1 MTSTPSPS
9 RASVTSAQR
18 TGATSD
24 RRSPPMNSNPAI
36 TASSRPRRCAV
47 VWGPVVLWP
56 DADASG
62 SRAAL
67 RLRLALEATGRRCTV
82 RLAGAGG
89 DVADWAVNEADERA
103 AIQEG

>member
-1 MTSTPSPS
+1 MIGG
-9 RASVTSAQR
+9 RAK
-18 TGATSD
+18 G
-24 RRSPPMNSNPAI
+24 
-36 TASSRPRRCAV
+36 
-47 VWGPVVLWP
+47 WGPVVLWP

-89 DVADWAVNEADERA
+89 DVADWGIRQIGGIVHAKRGACGER
-103 AIQEG
+103 

>member
-1 MTSTPSPS
+1 M
-9 RASVTSAQR
+9 
-18 TGATSD
+18 
-24 RRSPPMNSNPAI
+24 
-36 TASSRPRRCAV
+36 
-47 VWGPVVLWP
+47 VLWP
-56 DADASG
+56 DASASG

>member
-1 MTSTPSPS
+1 MVMIGG
-9 RASVTSAQR
+9 RAK
-18 TGATSD
+18 G
-24 RRSPPMNSNPAI
+24 
-36 TASSRPRRCAV
+36 
-47 VWGPVVLWP
+47 WGPVVLWP
-56 DADASG
+56 DADAAG